1 MTIEPLTTFGEFRLV
16 RQLGQPGGFGAAYE
30 AIRNG
35 ERCVV
40 KIFHDEL
47 VDRVALARFQGEVM
61 AQKRCSHPNLVRY
74 LDSGLTSWQGRRCH
88 WISMP
93 YLEGRTL
100 RDELAIRGGS
110 LSAERAIAVA
120 RQVAAGLVAL
130 HDEGIVHRDLKPS
143 NIFLCDNGTVIILD
157 FGIALFLDYTS
168 LTERGAFIGTYGYAA
183 PEQLEGEEVPATD
196 LYSLGA
202 VLYHVITGRLP
213 FRARGHLELINRI
226 RFENPEPPSSF
237 AEDVPVALEQLI
249 LLLLEKEPHS
259 RPASAQK
266 LIALL
271 EQCDGGHPVLRLTAY
286 PRDARPLLF
295 LRTGR
300 ERGPLKAACA
310 SATKPS
316 GIIAPLVDL
325 SARQEARQVAG
336 HCDIYFSADPQFYRF
351 AHASFTASRRLTDV
365 SFAPADKITPYQP
378 DHFRDL
384 DHARETAGAVVED
397 QIEAGAN
404 FLFGAS
410 CTVRGVDDKWLPRS
424 AKLLEES
431 VRHRDYRNS
440 ELPLFA
446 QLVLSLDGFC
456 SADAQARLANQ
467 LSRADVDGYLLLVDQ
482 LVAESPPGLLVAAIR
497 LALVLQQTGRPVVLG
512 RADTLSHLFLSFG
525 IAGIERGLGR
535 AHGFRL
541 SDFDKRT
548 PIAMRPARFEI
559 PSLLASFTP
568 EQAERIL
575 ASGLVPESSCPCSA
589 CASATS
595 IRQRLARTV
604 EHDAV
609 MYEQLCDELDGVDPR
624 LRVARL
630 SAAVDAARSLEA
642 QLIKT
647 KVLSGRLQHLRD
659 WPNVIATARPFLEA
673 NALRRAA

>member
-1 MTIEPLTTFGEFRLV
+1 MIEPLATFGEFHLV

-30 AIRNG
+30 ALRDG
-35 ERCVV
+35 RRCVV

-47 VDRVALARFQGEVM
+47 VDRVALARFQREVM
-61 AQKRCSHPNLVRY
+61 AQKRCSHRNLVRY
-74 LDSGLTSWQGRRCH
+74 LDSGLTTWQGRRCH

-93 YLEGRTL
+93 YLAGRTL

-110 LSAERAIAVA
+110 ISAERALAIA
-120 RQVAAGLVAL
+120 RQVAAGLTAL

-143 NIFLCDNGTVIILD
+143 NIFLCDDGTVIILD

-168 LTERGAFIGTYGYAA
+168 LTERGAFIGTYAYAA

-202 VLYHVITGRLP
+202 VLYHAITGRLP
-213 FRARGHLELINRI
+213 FRAHGHLELINKI
-226 RFENPEPPSSF
+226 RFETPEPPSSL
-237 AEDVPVALEQLI
+237 AEDIPATLEELI
-249 LLLLEKEPHS
+249 LFLLAKEPHS

-271 EQCDGGHPVLRLTAY
+271 EECDGAQALTRVASY
-286 PRDARPLLF
+286 PRDTRPLLF

-310 SATKPS
+310 SASRPT
-316 GIIAPLVDL
+316 GVIAPLVDL

-336 HCDIYFSADPQFYRF
+336 HCEIYFAADPQFFRF
-351 AHASFTASRRLTDV
+351 AHASFTASRRLTEV
-365 SFAPADKITPYQP
+365 SFGPSDKITPFQP

-384 DHARETAGAVVED
+384 DQARETAAKVIDE
-397 QIEAGAN
+397 QIVAGAN
-404 FLFGAS
+404 FLVGAS
-410 CTVRGVDDKWLPRS
+410 CTIRGADDKWLPRS

-431 VRHRDYRNS
+431 VRRRDYRNA

-456 SADAQARLANQ
+456 SAETQARLVNQ
-467 LSRADVDGYLLLVDQ
+467 LSRADVDGYFLLVDQ
-482 LVAESPPGLLVAAIR
+482 LIAESPPGLLVAAIR

-512 RADTLSHLFLSFG
+512 RADILGYLFLAFG

-548 PIAMRPARFEI
+548 PIATRPPRFEI

-568 EQAERIL
+568 EQTERIL
-575 ASGLVPESSCPCSA
+575 ASGLVPESNCTCNG
-589 CASATS
+589 CANTTS
-595 IRQRLARTV
+595 ITQRLNRSIQ
-604 EHDAV
+604 HDAT
-609 MYEQLCDELDGVDPR
+609 MYEQLRDQLDGVDPR

-630 SAAVDAARSLEA
+630 SAAIEQARSLEA
-642 QLIKT
+642 QLIKANAL
-647 KVLSGRLQHLRD
+647 KGRLHHLRD
-659 WPNVIATARPFLEA
+659 WPHVIAGARPFLEA
-673 NALRRAA
+673 DALRRAA

>member
-1 MTIEPLTTFGEFRLV
+1 MIEPLTAFGEFQLV

-30 AIRNG
+30 AIRAG
-35 ERCVV
+35 ERCAV

-47 VDRVALARFQGEVM
+47 VDRVALARFQREVM

-110 LSAERAIAVA
+110 LSAERTITVA

-130 HDEGIVHRDLKPS
+130 HDEGIIHRDLKPS
-143 NIFLCDNGTVIILD
+143 NIFIGDDGTVIILD

-168 LTERGAFIGTYGYAA
+168 LTERGAFIGTYAYAA

-202 VLYHVITGRLP
+202 VLYHLITGRPP
-213 FRARGHLELINRI
+213 FRAHGHLELINRI
-226 RFENPEPPSSF
+226 RFENPETPSSF
-237 AEDVPVALEQLI
+237 AEDVPAELEQLI

-259 RPASAQK
+259 RPASARK
-266 LIALL
+266 LLGLL
-271 EQCDGGHPVLRLTAY
+271 EECDGGQPVPRLTAY
-286 PRDARPLLF
+286 PRNARPLLF

-300 ERGPLKAACA
+300 ERGPLKVACA
-310 SATKPS
+310 SATKPT
-316 GIIAPLVDL
+316 GVIAPLVDH
-325 SARQEARQVAG
+325 SARKEARQVAG
-336 HCDIYFSADPQFYRF
+336 HCDIYFSADPQFFRF

-365 SFAPADKITPYQP
+365 SFAPSDKITPFQP

-384 DHARETAGAVVED
+384 DHARETAASVIDE
-397 QIEAGAN
+397 QIDAGAS

-410 CTVRGVDDKWLPRS
+410 CTVRSIDDKWLPRS

-431 VRHRDYRNS
+431 IRHRDHRNS
-440 ELPLFA
+440 DLPVFA
-446 QLVLSLDGFC
+446 QLVLSMDGFC
-456 SADAQARLANQ
+456 SAEAQARLANQ
-467 LSRADVDGYLLLVDQ
+467 LSRADVDGYFLLLDQ

-497 LALVLQQTGRPVVLG
+497 LALVLQQSGRPVVLG
-512 RADTLSHLFLSFG
+512 RADILGYLFLAFG
-525 IAGIERGLGR
+525 VAGVERGLGR

-541 SDFDKRT
+541 SDFERRK
-548 PIAMRPARFEI
+548 PIAMRPPRFEI

-568 EQAERIL
+568 EQAQRIL
-575 ASGLVPESSCPCSA
+575 SSGLVPESNCPCSA

-595 IRQRLARTV
+595 IQQRLARTV
-604 EHDAV
+604 QHDAA
-609 MYEQLCDELDGVDPR
+609 MYEQLRNELDGADPR

-630 SAAVDAARSLEA
+630 SAAVDAARDLET
-642 QLIKT
+642 QLLKT

-659 WPNVIATARPFLEA
+659 WPHAIAAARPFLEA
-673 NALRRAA
+673 DALRRAA

>member
-1 MTIEPLTTFGEFRLV
+1 MIEPLATFGEFQLV
-16 RQLGQPGGFGAAYE
+16 RQLGQPGGFGAAYD
-30 AIRNG
+30 AVRHG

-47 VDRVALARFQGEVM
+47 IDRVALARFQREVM
-61 AQKRCSHPNLVRY
+61 AQRRCSHPNLVRY

-110 LSAERAIAVA
+110 ISAEHAIAVS
-120 RQVAAGLVAL
+120 RQVAAGLIAL

-143 NIFLCDNGTVIILD
+143 NIFLCDDGRVIILD

-202 VLYHVITGRLP
+202 VLYHLITGRVP

-237 AEDVPVALEQLI
+237 AEDVPVSLEQLI

-259 RPASAQK
+259 RPVSARK
-266 LIALL
+266 LTELL
-271 EQCDGGHPVLRLTAY
+271 DECEVGQPVLRLTAY
-286 PRDARPLLF
+286 ARDARPLLF

-300 ERGPLKAACA
+300 ERGPLGTACA
-310 SATKPS
+310 AAAKPS
-316 GIIAPLVDL
+316 GVIAPLVDH
-325 SARQEARQVAG
+325 SARKEARLVAG
-336 HCDIYFSADPQFYRF
+336 HCDIYFSADPQFFRF
-351 AHASFTASRRLTDV
+351 AHASFTASRRLTEV
-365 SFAPADKITPYQP
+365 SFAPSDKITPFQP
-378 DHFRDL
+378 DHFRNL
-384 DHARETAGAVVED
+384 DHARETAAAVVDD

-410 CTVRGVDDKWLPRS
+410 CTVRSIDDKWLPRS

-456 SADAQARLANQ
+456 SAEAQARLANQ
-467 LSRADVDGYLLLVDQ
+467 LSRADVDGYFLLLDQ
-482 LVAESPPGLLVAAIR
+482 LAPESAPGLLVAAIR

-512 RADTLSHLFLSFG
+512 RADVLGYLFLAFG

-535 AHGFRL
+535 ALGFRL
-541 SDFDKRT
+541 ADFEKRT
-548 PIAMRPARFEI
+548 PIAMRPPRFEI

-568 EQAERIL
+568 EQAEGIL
-575 ASGLVPESSCPCSA
+575 TSGLVPESSCPCPA
-589 CASATS
+589 CKSATS
-595 IRQRLARTV
+595 IRQRLSRTI
-604 EHDAV
+604 EHDAA
-609 MYEQLCDELDGVDPR
+609 MYEQLRDELDGVDPR

-630 SAAVDAARSLEA
+630 STAIESARSLEA
-642 QLIKT
+642 QLVKA
-647 KVLSGRLQHLRD
+647 KLLGSRLQHLRD
-659 WPNVIATARPFLEA
+659 WPHAIAAARRFLEVD
-673 NALRRAA
+673 ALRRAA